1 MAGRS
6 VVSTLETRFPTQA
19 GGGRRI
25 SHIIGGSPPA
35 TREQATTPPFWRDTM
50 VELTFVY
57 DDSTLTLHVEDKPFA
72 IEIVVDAMHD
82 KGWTIQQD

>member
-1 MAGRS
+1 
-6 VVSTLETRFPTQA
+6 
-19 GGGRRI
+19 
-25 SHIIGGSPPA
+25 
-35 TREQATTPPFWRDTM
+35 M